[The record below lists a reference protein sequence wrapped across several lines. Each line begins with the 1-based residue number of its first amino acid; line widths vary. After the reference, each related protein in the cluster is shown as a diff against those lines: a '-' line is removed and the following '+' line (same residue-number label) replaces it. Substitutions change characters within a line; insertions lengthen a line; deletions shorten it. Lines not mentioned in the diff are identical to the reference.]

1 MKGTWKIGCL
11 KRKIMCTLGSGHE
24 KVHCDSG
31 GKDLKRVELD
41 LDRFTCIWLLLF
53 VS

>member
-1 MKGTWKIGCL
+1 MKGTWKIGCS
-11 KRKIMCTLGSGHE
+11 KRKIMFTLGSGHE

-41 LDRFTCIWLLLF
+41 LDRFTCIWFLLF